1 MREIAKDMACENIEV
16 ILSED
21 IRRDAMVKFSYVSP
35 IGVAGLYC
43 NATAADFQ
51 KDGEARE
58 MFKALITEIVALSH
72 AMGIE
77 FQEDLVERNLKIV
90 APLAPEA
97 TTSMQRDVY
106 AGKKSEIDGLVYEI
120 VRLGKEY
127 GVPLP
132 EYEKAAARFHEQR
145 LK

>member
-77 FQEDLVERNLKIV
+77 FSGGSCG
-90 APLAPEA
+90 A
-97 TTSMQRDVY
+97 
-106 AGKKSEIDGLVYEI
+106 KSEDCGTTGTGGNHLYAERCVCGQKIRNRWSCI
-120 VRLGKEY
+120 
-127 GVPLP
+127 
-132 EYEKAAARFHEQR
+132 
-145 LK
+145 